1 MSMALVNAIR
11 KLGWPDSN
19 GHWQYGN
26 AAILCYLSRYNNAG
40 KKFVERYKD
49 VRVVDLMAKMARTHE
64 RRGLLPAVS
73 SFTSLL
79 EMAFSIFVR
88 SLPHIA

>member
-1 MSMALVNAIR
+1 MSIALVNAIR
-11 KLGWPDSN
+11 KLGGPDSN

-49 VRVVDLMAKMARTHE
+49 VRVVDLMAKMA
-64 RRGLLPAVS
+64 
-73 SFTSLL
+73 
-79 EMAFSIFVR
+79 
-88 SLPHIA
+88 